1 MKKIIKIIL
10 VFIKVRYFQKF
21 KTREE
26 LEEYQEK
33 NLKKQLDFFKKNSPY
48 FKNNN
53 LEKNNFFM
61 NKEFMMNNF
70 DELNTVG
77 VKKEEALKI
86 AIEGEE
92 KRNFEK
98 KYKNISVGL
107 SSGTSGHR
115 GLFITTEEEQAVWAG
130 TVLAKMLPKGLQK
143 HRLAF
148 FLRAYNDLYKAIDSY
163 FIKLEYFD
171 TFESIEKHIKKL
183 NLYKPT
189 ILIAPASMLTILAKY
204 QKENKIKISPK
215 KIISVAEVLEE
226 RDREYIKE
234 SFNIKIIHEIYQA
247 TEGFLACTC
256 KYGNLHLNED
266 IIKFEKNYIDEQK
279 DKKRFYPIITD
290 FERTSQPF
298 IKYHLNDILVENNE
312 RCKCGSV
319 FQRIEKIE
327 GRSDDI
333 FKFKNKNGELI
344 NIFPDFI
351 RRCLLFVENI
361 REYQVCQISFNEIEI
376 SVLDISDEQKI
387 KILCEFKKLFKSFS
401 VENIKINFVDYN
413 FDRKVKLKRIQ
424 KKIFL
429 K

>member
-1 MKKIIKIIL
+1 MIKIIL

-21 KTREE
+21 KTRKE
-26 LEEYQEK
+26 LENYQEK
-33 NLKKQLDFFKKNSPY
+33 NLKKQIEFFRKNSPY

-53 LEKNNFFM
+53 LDKNFFM
-61 NKEFMMNNF
+61 NKEFMMENF

-77 VKKEEALKI
+77 VKKEEAFKI

-92 KRNFEK
+92 KRDFEK

-130 TVLAKMLPKGLQK
+130 TVLAKMLPRGLQR

-148 FLRAYNDLYKAIDSY
+148 FLRANNDLYKAINSY

-171 TFESIEKHIKKL
+171 TFEPIENHIEKL

-189 ILIAPASMLTILAKY
+189 ILIAPASMLNILAKY
-204 QKENKIKISPK
+204 QREKQIKISPK

-234 SFNIKIIHEIYQA
+234 SFNAKIIHEIYQA

-256 KYGNLHLNED
+256 EHGNLHLNED
-266 IIKFEKNYIDEQK
+266 IIKFEKDYIEEHK
-279 DKKRFYPIITD
+279 EKKRFYPIITD
-290 FERTSQPF
+290 FKRTSQPF
-298 IKYHLNDILVENNE
+298 INYHLNDILVENNE
-312 RCKCGSV
+312 SCKCGSV

-333 FKFKNKNGELI
+333 FKFKNK
-344 NIFPDFI
+344 
-351 RRCLLFVENI
+351 
-361 REYQVCQISFNEIEI
+361 
-376 SVLDISDEQKI
+376 
-387 KILCEFKKLFKSFS
+387 
-401 VENIKINFVDYN
+401 
-413 FDRKVKLKRIQ
+413 
-424 KKIFL
+424 
-429 K
+429 